1 MIEIATKIIKLD
13 EGYRSK
19 PYYCTERYPT
29 IGYGR
34 RIPGTDRND
43 PLPNISTTREDEEIH
58 FKAKFNEIVSDLST
72 NDFKKS
78 FAAINDVRKAVLINL
93 AYQHGMY
100 GLLKFMGMRRA
111 LSAGN
116 YDKAADE
123 IIDSATWRDK
133 ATRPR
138 MQRNADMMRT
148 GELVEYYK

>member
-13 EGYRSK
+13 EGYRDK
-19 PYYCTERYPT
+19 PYYCSERYPT

-43 PLPNISTTREDEEIH
+43 PLPDITTNRAAEEIH
-58 FKAKFNEIVSDLST
+58 FNRKFDEIVSQLST
-72 NDFKKS
+72 NDLKKS
-78 FAAINDVRKAVLINL
+78 FAAANDVRKAVLINL

-100 GLLKFMGMRRA
+100 GLLKFDGLRRA
-111 LSAGN
+111 LARGDYSV
-116 YDKAADE
+116 AADE
-123 IIDSATWRDK
+123 IIDSETWRDR

-148 GELVEYYK
+148 GELVEYYE

>member
-1 MIEIATKIIKLD
+1 MTEIAKKIIKLD

-34 RIPGTDRND
+34 RIPGTQRND
-43 PLPNISTTREDEEIH
+43 RLPEMTTTREAEEAH
-58 FKAKFNEIVSDLST
+58 FQEKFNEIVSDLST
-72 NDFKKS
+72 NDFKKA
-78 FAAINDVRKAVLINL
+78 FAAVNDVRKSVLINM

-100 GLLKFMGMRRA
+100 GLLKFIGMRRA
-111 LSAGN
+111 LGWGD
-116 YDKAADE
+116 YEKAADE
-123 IIDSATWRDK
+123 IIDSQTWKDK